1 MPILLWATLTDGAQA
16 RVRDTRT
23 LTDDSPPRPSDM
35 SSLRTLISR
44 LDRRVFPAFRWTRL
58 RLELERQQTDET
70 GRRHAVYAERAHQRK
85 LWGASAPVPEWAH
98 ILLAWPATPESMRPE
113 PKVASTA
120 NTTNTTGSSGR
131 RGRQIEDVSALE
143 ALVRHLDAHRG
154 APISILARSWAA
166 DQAQLSKRWADPAL
180 LRLQTRG
187 VLLKRRGTGR
197 ANAPAWHL
205 LPLDEALAKL

>member
-1 MPILLWATLTDGAQA
+1 
-16 RVRDTRT
+16 
-23 LTDDSPPRPSDM
+23 M

-85 LWGASAPVPEWAH
+85 LWGAGATVPEWAH
-98 ILLAWPATPESMRPE
+98 MLLAWPSTPEPVHPE
-113 PKVASTA
+113 PKMASTP
-120 NTTNTTGSSGR
+120 NTTGSSGR
-131 RGRQIEDVSALE
+131 RGRQIEDVGALE

-154 APISILARSWAA
+154 APTSIIARAWAA
-166 DQAQLSKRWADPAL
+166 DQPQLSKRWADPAL

-187 VLLKRRGTGR
+187 VLIKRRGTGR
-197 ANAPAWHL
+197 ANAPAWLL
-205 LPLDEALAKL
+205 LPLDEALRKL